1 MGRGNRKRG
10 AGGPPR
16 RGPQP
21 PPPSGPSPGAQSAAP
36 TPIDQVPP
44 HPEAPPRTQTHRKL
58 NTPLLDSLRTPSPP
72 EGRSGSQEFIND
84 EDKESSQ
91 IPMEYRAQVPGRA
104 QRQYI
109 PDKRKQ
115 PVGFKPDIQQWIDQW
130 IERINTQVPFSAEGL
145 HIVEAQ
151 IDWRLISDSGTDEGI
166 IRPVIGAGG
175 WPLIPGSGIK
185 GLFRR
190 ACPDDKLQRWCG
202 SPCAGGDLIP
212 GLLRFHGA
220 WPSDIGWTQ
229 GLLDV
234 AHPQQNWQ
242 VGFTNGG
249 ERHSAFGIVSLHRPL
264 LKIAL
269 SSTQLLKDE
278 EWAVID
284 ATLKRALERGLGG
297 RTSVGYGST
306 GKIEGDL
313 LFHCSLEGQGPAA
326 KLLDDTPEFRPTMF
340 RAAIRG
346 MALRLFGGI
355 TDERTALQVVGELF
369 GSLSRE
375 ENQNVGLLATAYTD
389 TQTSLGQFGS
399 GNWAQPVF
407 ATTGELQWRQARN
420 LRKGEDALLLSELV
434 AQLHGLVMTIGGFG
448 RGWRRPDHR
457 IFWPGYYSSGRN
469 KPLIGTHWQ
478 WLKPSDLPKDV
489 HVQSVEDL
497 ERLLMQ
503 AQASARRWLAAVN
516 RKPGPAAG
524 WRETLTPDR
533 VGVWVRQA
541 SNSEDAAVI
550 GWFHDEPKADREG
563 NLNPLDLKK
572 TAIGGSMNQVGRI
585 WNRML
590 PLHAESGDSRRAS
603 PPAGNA
609 FARPN
614 IPGGAF
620 ARPQSPMARP
630 GGGGAA
636 TSRPVAARGA
646 SRSQPAAGPVSINAW
661 DGPYLESVVL
671 FVDPRDRGHGPALR
685 QRLDEGAGEEF
696 RRVKF
701 TNR

>member
-1 MGRGNRKRG
+1 MPDTARL
-10 AGGPPR
+10 
-16 RGPQP
+16 
-21 PPPSGPSPGAQSAAP
+21 
-36 TPIDQVPP
+36 V
-44 HPEAPPRTQTHRKL
+44 
-58 NTPLLDSLRTPSPP
+58 
-72 EGRSGSQEFIND
+72 
-84 EDKESSQ
+84 
-91 IPMEYRAQVPGRA
+91 PMEYRAQATGRC

-109 PDKRKQ
+109 K
-115 PVGFKPDIQQWIDQW
+115 KPKDAPPGWRSAIQQWIDEW
-130 IERINTQVPFSAEGL
+130 VERVDSGSPFSADGL
-145 HIVEAQ
+145 HVVEAQ
-151 IDWRLISDSGTDEGI
+151 IDWRLISNSGVDEGI
-166 IRPVIGAGG
+166 IRPVIGACG

-190 ACPDDKLQRWCG
+190 ACPPQRLLRWCG
-202 SPCAGGDLIP
+202 SPCASGDLHP
-212 GLLRFHGA
+212 GILRFHGA
-220 WPSDIGWTQ
+220 WPSDESWTQ

-242 VGFTNGG
+242 VGFTNGSEG
-249 ERHSAFGIVSLHRPL
+249 HNANAIVSLYRPL
-264 LKIAL
+264 LRLCL
-269 SSTQLLKDE
+269 SSTQHLDDE
-278 EWAVID
+278 EWLAID
-284 ATLKRALERGLGG
+284 ATLKQALERGIGG
-297 RTSVGYGST
+297 RTVAGYGST
-306 GKIEGDL
+306 GKIEGEV
-313 LFHCSLEGQGPAA
+313 LFQCGLEGQGPAA
-326 KLLDDTPEFRPTMF
+326 KLLDETPEFRPTMF

-375 ENQNVGLLATAYTD
+375 EKQNVGLLGTAYTD

-407 ATTGELQWRQARN
+407 TTTGELQWRQARN

-497 ERLLMQ
+497 ERLLMH
-503 AQASARRWLAAVN
+503 AQGSARRWLAAVN

-524 WRETLTPDR
+524 WREALTPDR
-533 VGVWVRQA
+533 VGIWVRQA
-541 SNSEDAAVI
+541 SNSDDAAVI
-550 GWFHDEPKADREG
+550 RWFHDEPKADREG

-590 PLHAESGDSRRAS
+590 PLHAESGDARRTS
-603 PPAGNA
+603 SPAGNA
-609 FARPN
+609 FVRPSSA
-614 IPGGAF
+614 GGAF

-636 TSRPVAARGA
+636 TSRPVAVGGA

-701 TNR
+701 TNP